1 MTEQINYYK
10 WAAENLSPSRARAFV
25 KAFRQIEDSRFSE
38 EYYEARRKEDEIRIA
53 FIRSKSEETNAIT
66 AAAQEE
72 AQALEEEGKRLLDK
86 AKQIREAGWKKVFQ
100 IQGGYADTDEYKAQR
115 EKTSALWQKDNDAIK
130 PAIQAL
136 AAKYQEAQTKS
147 A

>member
-10 WAAENLSPSRARAFV
+10 WAADNLSPSRARAFV
-25 KAFRQIEDSRFSE
+25 KAFRQVEDSRFSE
-38 EYYEARRKEDEIRIA
+38 EFYEARRKEDEIRIA
-53 FIRSKSEETNAIT
+53 FVQSKSEETNAIT

-72 AQALEEEGKRLLDK
+72 AQALEEEANRLLDK
-86 AKQIREAGWKKVFQ
+86 AKQIRDTSWKKVFQ
-100 IQGGYADTDEYKAQR
+100 IQGGYTETEEYRSQR
-115 EKTSALWQKDNDAIK
+115 EKTSAIWQKDSEAIK

-136 AAKYQEAQTKS
+136 VAKYQEAQTRS